1 MPEEHQTIA
10 KIEHG
15 IRRIGFPLIGIG
27 GIIYEELTTVD
38 PLLLGAY
45 LALTGLGATTWVRD
59 YYAKKGGGNDTR

>member
-1 MPEEHQTIA
+1 MADPHPTIE
-10 KIEHG
+10 KFEHG
-15 IRRIGFPLIGIG
+15 IKRIGFPLIGIA

-59 YYAKKGGGNDTR
+59 YYAKRGGGNDSR